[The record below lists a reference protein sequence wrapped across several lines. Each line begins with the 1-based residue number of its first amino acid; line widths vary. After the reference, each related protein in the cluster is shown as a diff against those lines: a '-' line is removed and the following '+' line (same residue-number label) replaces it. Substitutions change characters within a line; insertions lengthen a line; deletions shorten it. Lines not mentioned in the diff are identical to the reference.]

1 VFFRRKQSELVEDA
15 FISFHFWLTIEEIE
29 QLEAI
34 ARQHQ
39 LDPAAVVQR
48 IVKDTLK
55 EWREHP
61 SEEN

>member
-1 VFFRRKQSELVEDA
+1 VFFKRRQAELAEDA

-34 ARQHQ
+34 ARQYQ

-55 EWREHP
+55 EWRENA
-61 SEEN
+61 E